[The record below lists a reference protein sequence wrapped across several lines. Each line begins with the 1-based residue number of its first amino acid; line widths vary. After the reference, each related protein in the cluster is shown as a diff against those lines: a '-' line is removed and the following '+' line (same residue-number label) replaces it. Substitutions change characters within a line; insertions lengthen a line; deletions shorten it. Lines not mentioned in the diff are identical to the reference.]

1 MTHFRISKAAEL
13 LGVSDD
19 TVRRWIASGQLSES
33 KDESGRSVIDG
44 EQLAVFAQAQAHQP
58 ETDSA
63 VSARN
68 ELPGL
73 VTRVISDKVMSQ
85 VEMQCGNFR
94 ITSLISTEA
103 VEELGLAPGVLAT
116 AQIKATNVVINRSD
130 K

>member
-1 MTHFRISKAAEL
+1 MPQFRISKAAEL

-19 TVRRWIASGQLSES
+19 TVRRWISAGQLSET
-33 KDESGRSVIDG
+33 KDDAGRSVIDG
-44 EQLAVFAQAQAHQP
+44 EQLAAFSQAQANQP
-58 ETDSA
+58 ETDSQ

-103 VEELGLAPGVLAT
+103 VEELGLAPGVMAI
-116 AQIKATNVVINRSD
+116 AQIKATNVVINRGD